1 MILKIILAALCAN
14 LLYTNANL
22 MLAASSELATWQS
35 WMMVVFAITY
45 SLISTLSIFKM
56 QSLFAIVCFALLD
69 GAAVFLHFADHG
81 ANFKMIVAVY
91 FGIYTAYTLIVA
103 FAIKRNEDAE
113 GSGNEVE
120 GHDAAYWHKC
130 FLYQKSR
137 AEVAQYCE
145 TKSRADNDANGN
157 KMTPFENAEQTPD
170 QFRETTK
177 MIDGAHQVADG
188 SKMKNDDKV
197 ILDAISEYKLD
208 VSNQILSI
216 KRAFARMKDP
226 DKRRERIK
234 DLPPEVRAEIRKLYD
249 L

>member
-56 QSLFAIVCFALLD
+56 QSLFAIVCFAILD

-103 FAIKRNEDAE
+103 FAIKRNENAE
-113 GSGNEVE
+113 DNGNEVE
-120 GHDAAYWHKC
+120 GHDAAYWYKC
-130 FLYQKSR
+130 FLYQKD
-137 AEVAQYCE
+137 
-145 TKSRADNDANGN
+145 RADNAANGD
-157 KMTPFENAEQTPD
+157 KMTPIENTEHL
-170 QFRETTK
+170 REVTK
-177 MIDGAHQVADG
+177 MIEDEPKELPDVREEINAEHQDADI
-188 SKMKNDDKV
+188 SKT
-197 ILDAISEYKLD
+197 
-208 VSNQILSI
+208 ILSI
-216 KRAFARMKDP
+216 KRAFNRMKDP

-234 DLPPEVRAEIRKLYD
+234 DMPLEVQAEIRKIYD

>member
-35 WMMVVFAITY
+35 WMMVVFAVTY

-56 QSLFAIVCFALLD
+56 QSLFAIVCFAILD

-113 GSGNEVE
+113 GNGNEVE

-130 FLYQKSR
+130 FLYQKD
-137 AEVAQYCE
+137 
-145 TKSRADNDANGN
+145 RADNAATGN
-157 KMTPFENAEQTPD
+157 KMTPFETEPTPD
-170 QFRETTK
+170 QFREVTK
-177 MIDGAHQVADG
+177 MIEDEPKELPDVNTEHQDADID
-188 SKMKNDDKV
+188 KMM
-197 ILDAISEYKLD
+197 
-208 VSNQILSI
+208 LSI

-234 DLPPEVRAEIRKLYD
+234 DLPDEVKNEIRKIYD

>member
-35 WMMVVFAITY
+35 LLMVVFAVTY

-56 QSLFAIVCFALLD
+56 QSLFAIVCFAILD

-113 GSGNEVE
+113 DNGNEVE
-120 GHDAAYWHKC
+120 GHDAQYWHKC
-130 FLYQKSR
+130 FLYQKD
-137 AEVAQYCE
+137 
-145 TKSRADNDANGN
+145 RADNAANGYN
-157 KMTPFENAEQTPD
+157 LKRFENAEPTPD
-170 QFRETTK
+170 QFREVTK
-177 MIDGAHQVADG
+177 MIEDEPKELPDINAEHQDADI
-188 SKMKNDDKV
+188 SKTM
-197 ILDAISEYKLD
+197 
-208 VSNQILSI
+208 LSV
-216 KRAFARMKDP
+216 KRAFNRMKDP

-234 DLPPEVRAEIRKLYD
+234 DLPDEVKNEIRKIYD

>member
-35 WMMVVFAITY
+35 LLMIVFAVTY

-56 QSLFAIVCFALLD
+56 QSLFAIVCFAILD

-113 GSGNEVE
+113 GSGNEIE
-120 GHDAAYWHKC
+120 GHDAQYWHKC
-130 FLYQKSR
+130 FLYQKD
-137 AEVAQYCE
+137 
-145 TKSRADNDANGN
+145 RADNVANGN
-157 KMTPFENAEQTPD
+157 KMTPFENAEPTPD
-170 QFRETTK
+170 QFREATK
-177 MIDGAHQVADG
+177 MIEDKPKELPDIGKENTEHQDADI
-188 SKMKNDDKV
+188 SKT
-197 ILDAISEYKLD
+197 
-208 VSNQILSI
+208 ILSI
-216 KRAFARMKDP
+216 KRAFARMTDP

-234 DLPPEVRAEIRKLYD
+234 DLPDEVKNEIKKLYD

>member
-56 QSLFAIVCFALLD
+56 QSLFAIVCFAILD

-120 GHDAAYWHKC
+120 GHDVHYWHKC
-130 FLYQKSR
+130 FLYQKD
-137 AEVAQYCE
+137 
-145 TKSRADNDANGN
+145 RADNAANRD
-157 KMTPFENAEQTPD
+157 KMTPFENKEPTPD
-170 QFRETTK
+170 QFREVTK
-177 MIDGAHQVADG
+177 MIEGEPKELPDIRKEINTEHQDAD
-188 SKMKNDDKV
+188 
-197 ILDAISEYKLD
+197 IS
-208 VSNQILSI
+208 NTILSI

-234 DLPPEVRAEIRKLYD
+234 DLPDEVKNEIRKIYD

>member
-35 WMMVVFAITY
+35 LLMVVFAVTY

-56 QSLFAIVCFALLD
+56 QSLFAIVCFAILD

-103 FAIKRNEDAE
+103 FAIKRNDDAE
-113 GSGNEVE
+113 DNGNEVE
-120 GHDAAYWHKC
+120 GHDAVYWHKC
-130 FLYQKSR
+130 FLYQKD
-137 AEVAQYCE
+137 
-145 TKSRADNDANGN
+145 RADNAANVN
-157 KMTPFENAEQTPD
+157 KMTPFETEPTPD
-170 QFRETTK
+170 QFREVTK
-177 MIDGAHQVADG
+177 MIEDEPKELPDIGKEINAEHQDADI
-188 SKMKNDDKV
+188 SKT
-197 ILDAISEYKLD
+197 
-208 VSNQILSI
+208 ILSI
-216 KRAFARMKDP
+216 KRAFSRMKDP

-234 DLPPEVRAEIRKLYD
+234 DLPDEVKNEIRKIYD

>member
-35 WMMVVFAITY
+35 WMMVVFAVTY

-56 QSLFAIVCFALLD
+56 QSLFAIVCFAILD

-113 GSGNEVE
+113 DNGNEVE

-130 FLYQKSR
+130 FLYQKD
-137 AEVAQYCE
+137 
-145 TKSRADNDANGN
+145 RADNAANGN
-157 KMTPFENAEQTPD
+157 KMTPFETEPTPD
-170 QFRETTK
+170 QFREVTK
-177 MIDGAHQVADG
+177 MIEDEPKELPDVGKEINAEHQDADI
-188 SKMKNDDKV
+188 SKT
-197 ILDAISEYKLD
+197 
-208 VSNQILSI
+208 ILSI

-234 DLPPEVRAEIRKLYD
+234 DLPDEVKNEIKKLYD

>member
-56 QSLFAIVCFALLD
+56 QSLFAIVCFAILD

-113 GSGNEVE
+113 DNGNEVE

-130 FLYQKSR
+130 FLYQKD
-137 AEVAQYCE
+137 
-145 TKSRADNDANGN
+145 RADNAANGN
-157 KMTPFENAEQTPD
+157 KMTPFETEPTPD
-170 QFRETTK
+170 QFREVTK
-177 MIDGAHQVADG
+177 MIEGEPKELPDVGKEINAEHQDADI
-188 SKMKNDDKV
+188 DKTM
-197 ILDAISEYKLD
+197 
-208 VSNQILSI
+208 LSI
-216 KRAFARMKDP
+216 KRAFSRMKDP

-234 DLPPEVRAEIRKLYD
+234 DLPDEVKNEIRKIYD

>member
-35 WMMVVFAITY
+35 WMMVIFAVTY
-45 SLISTLSIFKM
+45 SLISTLSIFKI
-56 QSLFAIVCFALLD
+56 QSLFAIVCFAILD

-113 GSGNEVE
+113 DNGNEVE
-120 GHDAAYWHKC
+120 GHDAQYWHKC
-130 FLYQKSR
+130 FLYQKDR

-157 KMTPFENAEQTPD
+157 KMTPFENAEPTPD
-170 QFRETTK
+170 QFREVTK
-177 MIDGAHQVADG
+177 MIEDEPKELPDIR
-188 SKMKNDDKV
+188 KV
-197 ILDAISEYKLD
+197 INAEHQDADIGKTM
-208 VSNQILSI
+208 LSI
-216 KRAFARMKDP
+216 KRAFNRMKDP

-234 DLPPEVRAEIRKLYD
+234 DLPDEVKNEIKKLYD

>member
-1 MILKIILAALCAN
+1 MALKIILAALCAN

-22 MLAASSELATWQS
+22 MMAASSGMLATWQTVLV
-35 WMMVVFAITY
+35 VVFATTY

-69 GAAVFLHFADHG
+69 GAAVFLHFADQG
-81 ANFKMIVAVY
+81 VNFKLIVAVY

-113 GSGNEVE
+113 GRGNEIE
-120 GHDAAYWHKC
+120 GHDAAYWYKC
-130 FLYQKSR
+130 FLYQKD
-137 AEVAQYCE
+137 
-145 TKSRADNDANGN
+145 RADNAATGN
-157 KMTPFENAEQTPD
+157 KMTPFENTEPTPD
-170 QFRETTK
+170 QFREVTK
-177 MIDGAHQVADG
+177 MIEGEPKELPDIRKEINTEHQDADI
-188 SKMKNDDKV
+188 DKTM
-197 ILDAISEYKLD
+197 
-208 VSNQILSI
+208 LSI

-234 DLPPEVRAEIRKLYD
+234 DLPDEVKNEIRKIYD

>member
-35 WMMVVFAITY
+35 LLMVVFAITY

-56 QSLFAIVCFALLD
+56 QSLFAIVCFAILD

-81 ANFKMIVAVY
+81 ANFKFIVAVY
-91 FGIYTAYTLIVA
+91 FGIYTAYTLIIA

-113 GSGNEVE
+113 DNGNEVE

-130 FLYQKSR
+130 FLYQKD
-137 AEVAQYCE
+137 
-145 TKSRADNDANGN
+145 RADNAATGN
-157 KMTPFENAEQTPD
+157 KMTPFETEPTPD
-170 QFRETTK
+170 QFREVTK
-177 MIDGAHQVADG
+177 MIEDEPKELPDIGKEIKAEYQDAD
-188 SKMKNDDKV
+188 
-197 ILDAISEYKLD
+197 IS
-208 VSNQILSI
+208 NTILSI

-234 DLPPEVRAEIRKLYD
+234 DLPDEVKNEIRKIYD

>member
-35 WMMVVFAITY
+35 WMMVVFAVTY

-56 QSLFAIVCFALLD
+56 QSLFAIVCFAILD

-113 GSGNEVE
+113 DNGNEVE
-120 GHDAAYWHKC
+120 GHDAAYWYKC
-130 FLYQKSR
+130 FLYQKD
-137 AEVAQYCE
+137 
-145 TKSRADNDANGN
+145 RADNAATGN
-157 KMTPFENAEQTPD
+157 KMTPFETEPTPD
-170 QFRETTK
+170 QFREVTK
-177 MIDGAHQVADG
+177 MIEDEPKELPDVNTEHQDADI
-188 SKMKNDDKV
+188 DKTM
-197 ILDAISEYKLD
+197 
-208 VSNQILSI
+208 LSI

-234 DLPPEVRAEIRKLYD
+234 DLPDEVKNEIRKIYD

>member
-35 WMMVVFAITY
+35 LLMVVFAITY

-56 QSLFAIVCFALLD
+56 QSLFAIVCFAILD

-113 GSGNEVE
+113 GSGNEIE
-120 GHDAAYWHKC
+120 GHDAQYWHKC
-130 FLYQKSR
+130 FLYQKD
-137 AEVAQYCE
+137 
-145 TKSRADNDANGN
+145 RADNAATGN
-157 KMTPFENAEQTPD
+157 KMTPFENAEPTPD
-170 QFRETTK
+170 QFREVTK
-177 MIDGAHQVADG
+177 MIEDEPKELPDVGKEINAEHQDADI
-188 SKMKNDDKV
+188 DKTM
-197 ILDAISEYKLD
+197 
-208 VSNQILSI
+208 LSI

-234 DLPPEVRAEIRKLYD
+234 DLPNEVKNEIRKIYD

>member
-35 WMMVVFAITY
+35 WMMVVFAVTY

-56 QSLFAIVCFALLD
+56 QSLFAIVCFAILD

-113 GSGNEVE
+113 DNGNEVE

-130 FLYQKSR
+130 FLYQKD
-137 AEVAQYCE
+137 
-145 TKSRADNDANGN
+145 RADNAATGNAATGN
-157 KMTPFENAEQTPD
+157 KMTPFENVEPTPD

-177 MIDGAHQVADG
+177 MIEGEPKELTDIRNEVNAEHQDADT
-188 SKMKNDDKV
+188 SKT
-197 ILDAISEYKLD
+197 
-208 VSNQILSI
+208 ILSV
-216 KRAFARMKDP
+216 KRAFARMTDP

-234 DLPPEVRAEIRKLYD
+234 DLPENIKQQIIKMYEL
-249 L
+249 

>member
-35 WMMVVFAITY
+35 LLMVVFAVTY

-56 QSLFAIVCFALLD
+56 QSLFAIVCFAILD

-113 GSGNEVE
+113 GNGNEVE
-120 GHDAAYWHKC
+120 GHDAAYWYKC
-130 FLYQKSR
+130 FLYQKD
-137 AEVAQYCE
+137 
-145 TKSRADNDANGN
+145 RADNAATGN
-157 KMTPFENAEQTPD
+157 KMTPFETEPTPD
-170 QFRETTK
+170 QFREVTK
-177 MIDGAHQVADG
+177 MIEDEPKELPDVGKEINAEHQDADI
-188 SKMKNDDKV
+188 DKTM
-197 ILDAISEYKLD
+197 
-208 VSNQILSI
+208 LSI

-234 DLPPEVRAEIRKLYD
+234 DMPPEVQAEIRKIYD

>member
-56 QSLFAIVCFALLD
+56 QSLFAIVCFAILD

-113 GSGNEVE
+113 GGGDEVE
-120 GHDAAYWHKC
+120 GHDAAYWYKC

-137 AEVAQYCE
+137 ADKTA
-145 TKSRADNDANGN
+145 TGN
-157 KMTPFENAEQTPD
+157 KMTPFENAEPTPD
-170 QFRETTK
+170 QFREVTK
-177 MIDGAHQVADG
+177 MIDDAHQVADI
-188 SKMKNDDKV
+188 SKTINDDKV
-197 ILDAISEYKLD
+197 ILDAISEYKSD
-208 VSNQILSI
+208 VSKTMLSI

-234 DLPPEVRAEIRKLYD
+234 SMPPEVQAEIRKIYGL
-249 L
+249 

>member
-35 WMMVVFAITY
+35 LCMVIFAITY

-56 QSLFAIVCFALLD
+56 QSLFAIVCFAILD

-81 ANFKMIVAVY
+81 DNFKMIVAVY

-113 GSGNEVE
+113 DNGNEVE
-120 GHDAAYWHKC
+120 GHDAAYWYKC
-130 FLYQKSR
+130 FLYQKD
-137 AEVAQYCE
+137 
-145 TKSRADNDANGN
+145 RADNVANGN
-157 KMTPFENAEQTPD
+157 KMTPFETEPTHD
-170 QFRETTK
+170 QFREPTK
-177 MIDGAHQVADG
+177 MIESEPKELPDIRKEINAEHQDADI
-188 SKMKNDDKV
+188 SKTM
-197 ILDAISEYKLD
+197 LG
-208 VSNQILSI
+208 I
-216 KRAFARMKDP
+216 KRAFARMKDS

-234 DLPPEVRAEIRKLYD
+234 DLPEEVKNEIIKLYD

>member
-56 QSLFAIVCFALLD
+56 QSLFAIVCFAILD

-113 GSGNEVE
+113 DNGNEIE
-120 GHDAAYWHKC
+120 GHDAAYWYKC
-130 FLYQKSR
+130 FLYQKD
-137 AEVAQYCE
+137 
-145 TKSRADNDANGN
+145 RADNAANGN
-157 KMTPFENAEQTPD
+157 KMTPFENKPTPD
-170 QFRETTK
+170 QFREVTK
-177 MIDGAHQVADG
+177 MIEDEPKELPDIRKEVNAEHRFA
-188 SKMKNDDKV
+188 
-197 ILDAISEYKLD
+197 D
-208 VSNQILSI
+208 VSKTILSV
-216 KRAFARMKDP
+216 KRAFARMTDP

-234 DLPPEVRAEIRKLYD
+234 DLPEEVKNEIKKLYD

>member
-35 WMMVVFAITY
+35 LLMVVFAITY

-56 QSLFAIVCFALLD
+56 QSLFAIVCFAILD

-113 GSGNEVE
+113 DNGNEIE

-130 FLYQKSR
+130 FLYQKD
-137 AEVAQYCE
+137 
-145 TKSRADNDANGN
+145 RADNAATGN
-157 KMTPFENAEQTPD
+157 KMTPFETEPTPD
-170 QFRETTK
+170 QFREVTK
-177 MIDGAHQVADG
+177 MIEDEPKELPDVGKEINAEHQDADI
-188 SKMKNDDKV
+188 SKTM
-197 ILDAISEYKLD
+197 
-208 VSNQILSI
+208 LSI
-216 KRAFARMKDP
+216 KRAFNRMKDP

-234 DLPPEVRAEIRKLYD
+234 DLPEEVKNEIKKLYD

>member
-22 MLAASSELATWQS
+22 MMASSSGMLATWQTVL
-35 WMMVVFAITY
+35 MVVFAITY
-45 SLISTLSIFKM
+45 SLISTLAIFKM
-56 QSLFAIVCFALLD
+56 QSLFAIVCFAILD

-113 GSGNEVE
+113 DNGNEVE
-120 GHDAAYWHKC
+120 GHDAHYWHKC
-130 FLYQKSR
+130 FLYQKD
-137 AEVAQYCE
+137 
-145 TKSRADNDANGN
+145 RADNAATGN
-157 KMTPFENAEQTPD
+157 KMTLFENAEPTPD
-170 QFRETTK
+170 QFREVTK
-177 MIDGAHQVADG
+177 MIEDEPKELPDIRKEINAEHQDADI
-188 SKMKNDDKV
+188 SKT
-197 ILDAISEYKLD
+197 
-208 VSNQILSI
+208 ILSI

-234 DLPPEVRAEIRKLYD
+234 DLPDEVKNEIRKIYD

>member
-56 QSLFAIVCFALLD
+56 QSLFAIVCFAILD

-81 ANFKMIVAVY
+81 VNFKMIVAVY

-103 FAIKRNEDAE
+103 FAIKRNENAE
-113 GSGNEVE
+113 DSGNEVE
-120 GHDAAYWHKC
+120 GHDAQYWYKC
-130 FLYQKSR
+130 FLYQKD
-137 AEVAQYCE
+137 
-145 TKSRADNDANGN
+145 RADKTANGN
-157 KMTPFENAEQTPD
+157 KMTLFKTEPTPD
-170 QFRETTK
+170 QFREVTK
-177 MIDGAHQVADG
+177 MIEGEPKELPDVGKEINAEYQDADI
-188 SKMKNDDKV
+188 DKTM
-197 ILDAISEYKLD
+197 
-208 VSNQILSI
+208 LSI
-216 KRAFARMKDP
+216 KRAFNRMKDP

-234 DLPPEVRAEIRKLYD
+234 DLPDEVKNEIKKLYD

>member
-45 SLISTLSIFKM
+45 SLMSTLSIFKM
-56 QSLFAIVCFALLD
+56 QSLFAIVCFAILD

-81 ANFKMIVAVY
+81 ANFKLIVAVY

-130 FLYQKSR
+130 FLYQKD
-137 AEVAQYCE
+137 
-145 TKSRADNDANGN
+145 RADKTANGN
-157 KMTPFENAEQTPD
+157 KMTPFENAEPTPD
-170 QFRETTK
+170 QFREVTK
-177 MIDGAHQVADG
+177 MIEDEPKELPDSNAEHQDADI
-188 SKMKNDDKV
+188 SKT
-197 ILDAISEYKLD
+197 
-208 VSNQILSI
+208 ILSI
-216 KRAFARMKDP
+216 KRAFNRMKDP

-234 DLPPEVRAEIRKLYD
+234 DLPDEVKNEIKKLYD

>member
-56 QSLFAIVCFALLD
+56 QSLFAIVCFAILD

-113 GSGNEVE
+113 DNGNEVE
-120 GHDAAYWHKC
+120 GHDAAYWYKC

-137 AEVAQYCE
+137 AEGDKTPVSEIAEPTPPPQPIVEPTAKAAIGSPRISDEERAQ
-145 TKSRADNDANGN
+145 
-157 KMTPFENAEQTPD
+157 
-170 QFRETTK
+170 
-177 MIDGAHQVADG
+177 
-188 SKMKNDDKV
+188 
-197 ILDAISEYKLD
+197 LIS
-208 VSNQILSI
+208 V
-216 KRAFARMKDP
+216 KRAFARMTDP

-234 DLPPEVRAEIRKLYD
+234 DLPDDIKQQIMQMYGL
-249 L
+249 

>member
-1 MILKIILAALCAN
+1 MVLKIILAALCAN

-56 QSLFAIVCFALLD
+56 QSLFAIVCFAILD

-113 GSGNEVE
+113 DDGNEVE
-120 GHDAAYWHKC
+120 GYDAAYWYKC
-130 FLYQKSR
+130 FLYQKD
-137 AEVAQYCE
+137 
-145 TKSRADNDANGN
+145 RADNAANGN
-157 KMTPFENAEQTPD
+157 KMTPFENAEPTTEHL
-170 QFRETTK
+170 REATK
-177 MIDGAHQVADG
+177 MIEDEPKELPDIGKENTEHQDADI
-188 SKMKNDDKV
+188 SKTM
-197 ILDAISEYKLD
+197 
-208 VSNQILSI
+208 LSI
-216 KRAFARMKDP
+216 KRAFARMTDP

-234 DLPPEVRAEIRKLYD
+234 DLPEEVKDEIKKLYD

>member
-35 WMMVVFAITY
+35 WMMVVFAVTY

-56 QSLFAIVCFALLD
+56 QSLFAIVCFAILD

-113 GSGNEVE
+113 GNGNEVE
-120 GHDAAYWHKC
+120 GHDAQYWHKC
-130 FLYQKSR
+130 FLYQKD
-137 AEVAQYCE
+137 
-145 TKSRADNDANGN
+145 RADNAATGN
-157 KMTPFENAEQTPD
+157 KMTPFENAEPITEH
-170 QFRETTK
+170 FREVAK
-177 MIDGAHQVADG
+177 MIEDEPKELPDVGKEINAEHQDADI
-188 SKMKNDDKV
+188 SKT
-197 ILDAISEYKLD
+197 ILG
-208 VSNQILSI
+208 I
-216 KRAFARMKDP
+216 KRAFARMKDT

-234 DLPPEVRAEIRKLYD
+234 DLPDEVKNEIKKLYD

>member
-81 ANFKMIVAVY
+81 ANFKLIVAVY

-113 GSGNEVE
+113 DNSNEVE

-130 FLYQKSR
+130 FLYQKD
-137 AEVAQYCE
+137 
-145 TKSRADNDANGN
+145 RADNAATGN
-157 KMTPFENAEQTPD
+157 KMTPFETEPTPD
-170 QFRETTK
+170 QFREVTK
-177 MIDGAHQVADG
+177 MIEDEPKELPDIGKEINTEHQDAD
-188 SKMKNDDKV
+188 
-197 ILDAISEYKLD
+197 IS
-208 VSNQILSI
+208 NTILSI

-234 DLPPEVRAEIRKLYD
+234 SMPPEVQAEIRKIYNL
-249 L
+249 